1 MRTAFC
7 TLTML
12 AMSATALAEVPQG
25 PDAIHGAFARVLEH
39 EPAGL
44 AAHRPAGGQG
54 DAFVEQWV
62 NSTAREDWSAP
73 EAGFVRM
80 LARCSETPRLTPTR
94 GEPDA
99 LAVMIASAL
108 QAQRQERVYL
118 AGASGGRTAP

>member
-12 AMSATALAEVPQG
+12 MMSATAHAEVPQG
-25 PDAIHGAFARVLEH
+25 PDAIHGAFARMLGH

-44 AAHRPAGGQG
+44 AVQRPSG
-54 DAFVEQWV
+54 DHGEAFVEQWV
-62 NSTAREDWSAP
+62 NSTTREDWSAP

-80 LARCSETPRLTPTR
+80 LARCSEAPRLPPAR

-108 QAQRQERVYL
+108 QAQRQQRVYL
-118 AGASGGRTAP
+118 AGSSGGGTVP

>member
-1 MRTAFC
+1 MRTTFC

-12 AMSATALAEVPQG
+12 VMSATAHAELPQG
-25 PDAIHGAFARVLEH
+25 PDAIYGAFARMLEH

-44 AAHRPAGGQG
+44 AVQRPSDGQ
-54 DAFVEQWV
+54 DEALVEQWV
-62 NSTAREDWSAP
+62 NSMAREDRSAP

-80 LARCSETPRLTPTR
+80 LARCGEAPRRAPVR

-99 LAVMIASAL
+99 LALMIASAL

-118 AGASGGRTAP
+118 AGDSGDRTLR

>member
-1 MRTAFC
+1 MRTTFC

-12 AMSATALAEVPQG
+12 VMSATAQAELPQG
-25 PDAIHGAFARVLEH
+25 PDAIHGAFARMFEH

-44 AAHRPAGGQG
+44 AVQRPPRGQ
-54 DAFVEQWV
+54 DEAFVGQWV
-62 NSTAREDWSAP
+62 NSMAREDWSAP

-80 LARCSETPRLTPTR
+80 LARCSDAPRHAPAS

-108 QAQRQERVYL
+108 QAQRQENVYL
-118 AGASGGRTAP
+118 AGGSGDRTLP

>member
-12 AMSATALAEVPQG
+12 VMSATAHAEAPQG
-25 PDAIHGAFARVLEH
+25 PDAIHGAFARMFEH
-39 EPAGL
+39 ESAGL
-44 AAHRPAGGQG
+44 AAHRPAGGQD

-73 EAGFVRM
+73 EAGFVHM

-108 QAQRQERVYL
+108 QSQRQERVYL